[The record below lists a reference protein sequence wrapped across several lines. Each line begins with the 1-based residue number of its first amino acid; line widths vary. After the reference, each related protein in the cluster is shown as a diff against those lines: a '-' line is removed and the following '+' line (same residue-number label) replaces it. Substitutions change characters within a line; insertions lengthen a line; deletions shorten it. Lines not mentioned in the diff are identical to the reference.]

1 VAIDS
6 NRKEFVVYI
15 TVCLLPDVVDSR
27 CLMLTELAVPHY
39 AVAAK
44 HQKGMISNESLCCV
58 CEVLS
63 VVVIE

>member
-1 VAIDS
+1 
-6 NRKEFVVYI
+6 
-15 TVCLLPDVVDSR
+15 
-27 CLMLTELAVPHY
+27 MLTELAVPHY